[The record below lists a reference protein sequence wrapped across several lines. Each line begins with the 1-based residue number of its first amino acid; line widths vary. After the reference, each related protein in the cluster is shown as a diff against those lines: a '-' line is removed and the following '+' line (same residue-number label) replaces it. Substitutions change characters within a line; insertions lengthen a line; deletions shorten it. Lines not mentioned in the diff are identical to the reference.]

1 MYLVKFPPSFLF
13 HLTCR
18 YVEYADQ
25 TAILREGY
33 WASYNIPFYES
44 IYNTSGYPSVV
55 KRVGP
60 VATHELYP
68 RAKIFRRDQGN
79 VRLFKTVMLML
90 HKCL

>member
-1 MYLVKFPPSFLF
+1 MFYLG
-13 HLTCR
+13 

-33 WASYNIPFYES
+33 WASYNIPFYET
-44 IYNTSGYPSVV
+44 IYNASGYPTVV

-79 VRLFKTVMLML
+79 VRLFKTIIFFNVNAL
-90 HKCL
+90 